1 VIIMD
6 IDQRRE
12 IVSRYLRRCVVY
24 SDASIER
31 KKSRGDDPDEI
42 SRWEAFRE
50 FTAYSAGE
58 MDSGALDSWLTD
70 EEGDP
75 PAPPKIGDGSYT
87 LNVESLGHRER
98 REWLASLLMPK
109 PVVLVATRSES
120 GIENLAPMSSI
131 SVVSNSPP
139 LLVLSL
145 SANREGRPR
154 DTLLNLQESGIGSTT
169 SIFILNAELESAEAV
184 NKTTKI
190 IPREK
195 SEWDLLPESPPNY
208 KSALCS
214 LKCRVVDFYPLP
226 EDAVGT
232 LVILR
237 VEEIEA
243 PEGIDSKS
251 IPTKLFQIGF
261 DTLGPGPNDLDWRSK
276 IDYV

>member
-1 VIIMD
+1 MIIMD

>member
-1 VIIMD
+1 
-6 IDQRRE
+6 
-12 IVSRYLRRCVVY
+12 VVY

-131 SVVSNSPP
+131 SIVSNSPP

>member
-1 VIIMD
+1 MIIMD
-6 IDQRRE
+6 IDKRRE

>member
-1 VIIMD
+1 MD
-6 IDQRRE
+6 IDKRRE